1 LTLLLLLEI
10 FAGFRRGDTL
20 EVAPMRYFA
29 VLCFLTAVGAQAQT
43 EAALKAFFEG
53 KKVLPKQDLPAGK
66 EGMDIYPKAQPM
78 VDAKRYSTRLS
89 RNGPSLLKG
98 DSATISV
105 VHVKEKLIE
114 FQLSGSAYG
123 ILSDD
128 TSSSPLSIIPKD
140 SPIKQQHSLGNALIN
155 IWYPDK
161 SLKTSIPSP
170 EEIQR
175 ILTEYVE
182 FGRGTSGQSPQIS
195 STRSGA
201 SAKLKTGMTEGQVVN
216 LLGIPRQSR
225 QHMEGKEKV
234 LTNTFQTAQESIE
247 VDFIKTVVV
256 NFRIRPR

>member
-1 LTLLLLLEI
+1 
-10 FAGFRRGDTL
+10 
-20 EVAPMRYFA
+20 MRYLA
-29 VLCFLTAVGAQAQT
+29 VLCCLSAVGAQAQT

-66 EGMDIYPKAQPM
+66 EGMDIYPKSQPM
-78 VDAKRYSTRLS
+78 VDVKRYSTRLH

-98 DSATISV
+98 DAATISA

-114 FQLSGSAYG
+114 FQLSGSAYS

-140 SPIKQQHSLGNALIN
+140 STIMHQLSLGNALIN

-161 SLKTSIPSP
+161 SLKTSIPAP

-175 ILTEYVE
+175 ILNDYVE
-182 FGRGTSGQSPQIS
+182 FGRGSPGQSPLRS
-195 STRSGA
+195 STRSEA
-201 SAKLKTGMTEGQVVN
+201 SIKLKTGMTEGQVVN

-234 LTNTFQTAQESIE
+234 LTNTFQSAEEYIE
-247 VDFIKTVVV
+247 VDFVKNVVV